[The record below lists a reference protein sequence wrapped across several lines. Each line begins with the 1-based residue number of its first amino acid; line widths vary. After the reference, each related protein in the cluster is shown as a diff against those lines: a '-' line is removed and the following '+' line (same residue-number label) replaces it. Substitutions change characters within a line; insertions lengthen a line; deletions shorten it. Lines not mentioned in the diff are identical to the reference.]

1 MVTGPD
7 LRVGDADREA
17 VAAALRESY
26 AQGRLTLEE
35 FNQRVEAAFA
45 ATTRSQLSALTRDL
59 PPVAAPAARAPV
71 PAPGAQRERARHEHG
86 PRSRSRLGL
95 FPALIAAFATWLLIV
110 GLHLSLFPLPGKLAI
125 FLLVFGVVRGVF
137 RRIWRSGR
145 AWRPR
150 GLRPLVAAPTA
161 REDPRLPVRDL
172 PIGAVTGNTN
182 RLITKPEEPGKAQH
196 RQRRAG

>member
-17 VAAALRESY
+17 AAAALREHY

-35 FNQRVEAAFA
+35 FNQRIEAAFA
-45 ATTRSQLSALTRDL
+45 ATMRSQLSALTRDL
-59 PPVAAPAARAPV
+59 PPVATPAPRAPV
-71 PAPGAQRERARHEHG
+71 PAPGVQRDSGGQRERAGHQHG
-86 PRSRSRLGL
+86 PRARSRLGL

-137 RRIWRSGR
+137 RRLWRSGR
-145 AWRPR
+145 GR
-150 GLRPLVAAPTA
+150 
-161 REDPRLPVRDL
+161 
-172 PIGAVTGNTN
+172 
-182 RLITKPEEPGKAQH
+182 
-196 RQRRAG
+196 